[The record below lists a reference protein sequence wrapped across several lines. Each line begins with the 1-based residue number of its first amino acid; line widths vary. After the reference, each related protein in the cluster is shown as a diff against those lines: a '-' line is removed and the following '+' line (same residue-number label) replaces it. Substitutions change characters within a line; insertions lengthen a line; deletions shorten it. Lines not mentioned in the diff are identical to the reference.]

1 MDGIGELQM
10 PHQTGRRREAVAV
23 DGAEVIKSVLE
34 EALAITHTYLPAS
47 DHPEFADRARQIAQ
61 SLMVVAIGILEAN
74 VASGRGVTEARRMA
88 DKFVARGHVQL

>member
-1 MDGIGELQM
+1 MAGIGETPL
-10 PHQTGRRREAVAV
+10 PHRTGRRREAVAV
-23 DGAEVIKSVLE
+23 GGAEVIKAVVE
-34 EALAITHTYLPAS
+34 EGLAIAHTYLPAS

-88 DKFVARGHVQL
+88 DKFIVRRYVQR